1 MDAILRAV
9 LVYLF
14 SSLPTPEAL
23 RSVRVLVE
31 IAPALRT
38 EPPLIYI
45 RVQHLT
51 GPFWDVIAH
60 GSVVLLGSRAPI
72 VYLLHMSSKA

>member
-1 MDAILRAV
+1 MALT
-9 LVYLF
+9 F
-14 SSLPTPEAL
+14 SSLPTPDAL
-23 RSVRVLVE
+23 RSVCVFVE
-31 IAPALRT
+31 TAPALRT

-45 RVQHLT
+45 RVQQLT

-60 GSVVLLGSRAPI
+60 GNVVLLGSRAPI